1 MNKVDAP
8 RTPMKRVKQSQPRYS
23 SGVCLTRGKVETFG
37 FIDETHELM
46 RGGGLLLV
54 TEGREGKPNAMTIG
68 WGLVG
73 TMWRQPMFVVAVRLS
88 RHTYR
93 LLEESK
99 RFTVCLPAKGMEETL
114 EVCGTRS
121 GRDMDKFKELGLTA
135 RRGIEVDAPYIDE
148 CPVHYECEVVY
159 QTELKPGQL
168 NKTLEADAYPTGN
181 YHVMYF
187 GHIKGVY
194 AEENAASKLKG

>member
-1 MNKVDAP
+1 M
-8 RTPMKRVKQSQPRYS
+8 
-23 SGVCLTRGKVETFG
+23 TRGKVETFG

-54 TEGREGKPNAMTIG
+54 TEGRDEKPNAMTIG

-73 TMWRQPMFVVAVRLS
+73 TMWRQSIFVVAVRLS
-88 RHTYR
+88 RYSYK

-99 RFTVCLPAKGMEETL
+99 RFTVCLPARGMEEAV

-121 GRDMDKFKELGLTA
+121 GRNMDKFKELGLTA
-135 RRGIEVDAPYIDE
+135 MRGIEVEAPYIGE

-159 QTELKPGQL
+159 QTELKPRQL
-168 NKTLEADAYPTGN
+168 NRTLEEDAYPAGN
-181 YHVMYF
+181 YHVMFF

-194 AEENAASKLKG
+194 AEDNAVSMIPV